1 MSLPKR
7 ALFTLSEAAARW
19 GCQVADIAEWA
30 LSGHLEI
37 MTVIPLTRFGDA
49 VLSDRV
55 VIAPGD
61 IMAVFRRC
69 GTGPHQGII
78 RRARALG
85 SSEWRNVSPPESG
98 LAITRD
104 DLVLSAACV
113 ARFEEEHGVFRRVN
127 PNASKGHDWE
137 GFYGALILHLFQRGL
152 PEKQADLVGEMQD
165 WFIANSTDGDAPE
178 ESTIRKR
185 VSPILRMLHAEA

>member
-19 GCQVADIAEWA
+19 GCQVADVADWA

-37 MTVIPLTRFGDA
+37 LVVIPPTRFVGA
-49 VLSDRV
+49 ILSDLV

-61 IMAVFRRC
+61 IMAMFRRC
-69 GTGPHQGII
+69 GTGPRQGLI

-85 SSEWRNVSPPESG
+85 SSEWRHIAPSEPG

-104 DLVLSAACV
+104 DLMLSAGTM

-127 PNASKGHDWE
+127 PNANKGHDWE
-137 GFYGALILHLFQRGL
+137 GFYGALILRLFRRGL
-152 PEKQADLVGEMQD
+152 PEKQGDLVGEMLD
-165 WFIANSTDGDAPE
+165 WFIANSADGDAPD
-178 ESTIRKR
+178 ESTVRKR
-185 VSPILRMLHAEA
+185 VSPILRMLNAEV